1 MEKLLKLIADLDFA
15 GILQHNAAL
24 TDSDRLDTMQRLR
37 VLNHMNDDHF
47 PRHQLKKPEI
57 YTYNSKIYFAHLY
70 AMITLVREEAD
81 LEQCII
87 TNIGYNNTEYTID
100 PFALLGTDY
109 IEEVEAFFALFPADN
124 YYKVLVKNVRKGNYS
139 LSFPFLWYFY
149 KKQWIDFDE
158 ELFVKVLLEITM
170 FERNVS
176 ADVRFLLKHPEAIE
190 EVLLKLYRV
199 EAKVLDLSKWES
211 DNPNRKTN
219 DLGSAKVT
227 TYWDEVFELLQEK
240 GYQIPRYFV
249 GNLLESLLNHW
260 KKPHLDWHCRLIDFL
275 QPTTSELI
283 DNQQTLFA
291 ILGTGQVSL
300 INFALN
306 KIQLISTEKNF
317 NREVFLENFPL
328 AFTVEKAAK
337 AMLQGLSVV
346 EALHKAEPVAISY
359 RDQLAVLL
367 MNPDAKLQEATAKL
381 LINHFSDSQLS
392 EVIAPYDIYLKQ
404 KTKALFTKAGI
415 SFESLPAEELPTL
428 ATDIQLL
435 TDKALSEAFP
445 PITFPQTWDKLLFHI
460 GDTIREKRPAD
471 IDTLLAGF
479 LQLQDKF
486 PIDMATQLKPYIK
499 QLNREWNNA
508 SMPLLF
514 QFFNA
519 IIEKK
524 PLPKDYNLEE
534 QLDYINEIGGKVSEA
549 EYNRTYLSYMLLRNY
564 DLGRQQLP
572 FLGRKIEL
580 LLEKINHKDTLP
592 FLSTPTHYPFYV
604 SADSLVMGLLA
615 YEQAGKQPDLEDL
628 IVACNRLLPKVSD
641 EAKALTK
648 TLKGAYAEAINYYL
662 GNTEAINP
670 TAELMPLWTQ
680 ITRIKN
686 PDADLSAYFPAE
698 ISAIPSVGKPLH
710 FDLKI
715 VKDSNSYD
723 GGSTYTWYRLQL
735 SQNGELKNINRFS
748 SDKYTEKFDRL
759 YYNGGNSRGIYQ
771 RSDVEYIL
779 SLSPYYV
786 DGYLCNYVPDT
797 AMGNEV
803 TELEWG
809 MFSMQFLLENNLR
822 VHHSGW
828 IYVGVCLLFEKKPS
842 RDLATEYILQC
853 LSHGQSLDY
862 LAEVVGILLA
872 GKYAPINRF
881 IEYLDRPLPY
891 AQVKDFQ
898 RKAIE
903 QFFIHLDLQEQPT
916 NTKKLIN
923 YYEELSASS
932 SEPMP
937 KEVTEK
943 IANIKKKKN

>member
-1 MEKLLKLIADLDFA
+1 MDKILKLIANLDFA
-15 GILQHNAAL
+15 GILKHNAAL

-37 VLNHMNDDHF
+37 ILNHMNDDHF

-81 LEQCII
+81 LERCII

-139 LSFPFLWYFY
+139 LSFPFLWSFY
-149 KKQWIDFDE
+149 KKGWIAFDE
-158 ELFVKVLLEITM
+158 ELFVKRLLEHNSFYRSIP
-170 FERNVS
+170 

-199 EAKVLDLSKWES
+199 EAKVLDLSKWKSE
-211 DNPNRKTN
+211 NPNHKTN
-219 DLGSAKVT
+219 DAGATKVT
-227 TYWDEVFELLQEK
+227 AYWDEVFELLQEK

-260 KKPHLDWHCRLIDFL
+260 KKPHLYWHCRLIDFL
-275 QPTTSELI
+275 QPTTAELI

-306 KIQLISTEKNF
+306 KIQLIYTEKNF
-317 NREVFLENFPL
+317 NHEVFLENFPL

-346 EALHKAEPVAISY
+346 EALHKAKPIAISY

-392 EVIAPYDIYLKQ
+392 EVVAPYDIYLKE
-404 KTKALFTKAGI
+404 KTKALFAKAGI
-415 SFESLPAEELPTL
+415 SLESLPAEELPTL
-428 ATDIQLL
+428 ATDTELQSAEI
-435 TDKALSEAFP
+435 LSEAFP

-479 LQLQDKF
+479 LQLQDQF
-486 PIDMATQLKPYIK
+486 PTDITKQLKSYIK
-499 QLNREWNNA
+499 QVNKG
-508 SMPLLF
+508 MQDTIMDLLF
-514 QFFNA
+514 VFFSCL
-519 IIEKK
+519 IEEKT
-524 PLPKDYNLEE
+524 LPKNVD
-534 QLDYINEIGGKVSEA
+534 LDKEYDELKKLFGKVSVDEHSIA
-549 EYNRTYLSYMLLRNY
+549 EQRYQFLRRY
-564 DLGRQQLP
+564 VHGSQRLP

-604 SADSLVMGLLA
+604 SADSLIGGLLA

-641 EAKALTK
+641 EAKALAK

-698 ISAIPSVGKPLH
+698 VSAIPSVGKPLH
-710 FDLKI
+710 FDI
-715 VKDSNSYD
+715 EIIKDSNSYN
-723 GGSTYTWYRLQL
+723 GKITYTWYNLQL
-735 SQNGELKNINRFS
+735 SQNGTIKSFNRFS
-748 SDKYTEKFDRL
+748 ADKYTEKFDRL
-759 YYNGGNSRGIYQ
+759 YYNGGNISTIYE

-803 TELEWG
+803 AELEWG

-862 LAEVVGILLA
+862 LAKVIGILLA

-898 RKAIE
+898 RKAME

-937 KEVTEK
+937 EAVTEK
-943 IANIKKKKN
+943 IANIKKKKK

>member
-1 MEKLLKLIADLDFA
+1 MDKLLKLIADLDFA

-81 LEQCII
+81 LERCII

-100 PFALLGTDY
+100 PFVLLGTSLV
-109 IEEVEAFFALFPADN
+109 EEMEAFFALFPADS
-124 YYKVLVKNVRKGNYS
+124 YHKALLKNVRKGGYS
-139 LSFPFLWYFY
+139 LSFPFLWSFY
-149 KKQWIDFDE
+149 KKGWVAFDE
-158 ELFVKVLLEITM
+158 ELFVKRLLEHNNFNRSI
-170 FERNVS
+170 S

-211 DNPNRKTN
+211 ENPNRKTN
-219 DLGSAKVT
+219 DAGSAKVT
-227 TYWDEVFELLQEK
+227 TYWDEVLELLQDG

-249 GNLLESLLNHW
+249 GNLFESLLNHW

-275 QPTTSELI
+275 QPTTAELL
-283 DNQQTLFA
+283 DSQQYLFA

-300 INFALN
+300 INFALS
-306 KIQLISTEKNF
+306 KIQLISSEKAF
-317 NREVFLENFPL
+317 NREAFLENFPL
-328 AFTVEKAAK
+328 SFTVEKAAK
-337 AMLQGLSVV
+337 ALVQGLSVV
-346 EALHKAEPVAISY
+346 EALHKAAPIGISY

-381 LINHFSDSQLS
+381 LTEHFSDGQLG
-392 EVIAPYDIYLKQ
+392 EVVAPYDIYLKE
-404 KTKALFTKAGI
+404 KTKAVFTKAGV
-415 SFESLPAEELPTL
+415 SLESLPAEELPTL
-428 ATDIQLL
+428 DTDAELQ
-435 TDKALSEAFP
+435 TAEALSEAFP
-445 PITFPQTWDKLLFHI
+445 PITLPQTWDELLFHI

-479 LQLQDKF
+479 LELQDKF
-486 PIDMATQLKPYIK
+486 PTDMATQLKPYIK
-499 QLNREWNNA
+499 QLNREWNNY

-514 QFFNA
+514 HFFNA
-519 IIEKK
+519 LIEKK
-524 PLPKDYNLEE
+524 TLPKKYNLKA
-534 QLDYINEIGGKVSEA
+534 QLAHINKISGKVSEA
-549 EYNRTYLSYMLLRNY
+549 EYNRTYHSYMLLRDY
-564 DLGRQQLP
+564 DLGLKQLP
-572 FLGRKIEL
+572 FLVRKIEL

-604 SADSLVMGLLA
+604 SADSLIVGLLA

-641 EAKALTK
+641 EAKALAK

-735 SQNGELKNINRFS
+735 SQNSTIKSLNRFS
-748 SDKYTEKFDRL
+748 EDKYTKKFDRL
-759 YYNGGNSRGIYQ
+759 YYNGGNISDIYE
-771 RSDVEYIL
+771 RPDVEYML

-881 IEYLDRPLPY
+881 IEYLDRPMPY

-898 RKAIE
+898 HKAIE

-916 NTKKLIN
+916 NTKKLLI

-943 IANIKKKKN
+943 IDHFKKKKK